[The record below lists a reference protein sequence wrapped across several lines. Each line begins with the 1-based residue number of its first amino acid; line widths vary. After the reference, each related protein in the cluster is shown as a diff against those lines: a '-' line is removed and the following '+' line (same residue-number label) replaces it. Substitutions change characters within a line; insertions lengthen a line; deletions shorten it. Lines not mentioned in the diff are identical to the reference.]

1 MRINKSNP
9 MLCLSGDEPVK
20 MDNSTIKNDEAL
32 IKDSKIQK
40 RFSPLLR
47 QVLAAS
53 GPIMATVAAGLTS
66 GYSAIL
72 LPQLQHSNSSIPIS
86 KDEAS
91 WIGKSIYFQKKKKN

>member
-20 MDNSTIKNDEAL
+20 MDTSTVKNEDTL

-47 QVLAAS
+47 QILAAS

-72 LPQLQHSNSSIPIS
+72 LPQLQHSNSTITIS

-91 WIGKSIYFQKKKKN
+91 WIGKYIFFLN

>member
-9 MLCLSGDEPVK
+9 ILCLSADEPVK
-20 MDNSTIKNDEAL
+20 MDSSAIKNESPF
-32 IKDSKIQK
+32 IKESTVQK

-47 QVLAAS
+47 QLLAAS

-72 LPQLQHSNSSIPIS
+72 LPQLQHSDSTIPIS

-91 WIGKSIYFQKKKKN
+91 WIGN

>member
-9 MLCLSGDEPVK
+9 ILCLSGDEPVK
-20 MDNSTIKNDEAL
+20 MDNSTNKNEASL
-32 IKDSKIQK
+32 IKDSTVQK

-53 GPIMATVAAGLTS
+53 GPIVATIAAGLTS

-72 LPQLQHSNSSIPIS
+72 LPQLQHSNSTITIT

-91 WIGKSIYFQKKKKN
+91 WIGNSININN